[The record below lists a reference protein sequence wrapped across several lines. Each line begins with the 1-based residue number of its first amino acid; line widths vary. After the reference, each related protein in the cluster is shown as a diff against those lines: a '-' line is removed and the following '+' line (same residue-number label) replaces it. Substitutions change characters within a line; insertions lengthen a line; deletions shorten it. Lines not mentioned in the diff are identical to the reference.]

1 MFLILFLLLAILIL
15 IKKELAIPIY
25 IVCVLW
31 INPDIRILG
40 LTFINLLSIYIIFWI
55 FISTKNKKNDINLLI
70 RNFFIYYI
78 VCNIIFIFLSNG
90 LPISDQI
97 SSSKSVIINLVAFS
111 LWNIRISREEITK
124 HYNFFLIP
132 LLALCV
138 YGIYSYITQSNTYV
152 DLISPYTQQDL
163 VSRAERSIAD
173 GRGSLYG
180 RITGTSLYTIQYG
193 VLMSIIFYYFVF
205 LYKFNKKKT
214 IIGKIILLGIII
226 NIYLTGSRGPL
237 FALFVSLVL
246 YYILNS
252 GLFKQ
257 KIIILFFCL
266 FLLFILLKSDSGFI
280 SLFTSDDVQGSSI
293 NGRILQFLAALSIVT
308 DSPISLLFGKGQGFT
323 NYYIETYGSY
333 TLANEFEGAIIS
345 GIVNY
350 GVLGVI
356 FIYFGQYI
364 FLYYILKKAKKTGL
378 INCDGYYFLVAFI
391 FFNFICSFVVGG
403 VYTNLFF
410 VIYFIILRYSI
421 LLKNVDIYK

>member
-1 MFLILFLLLAILIL
+1 MFLILFTLLAILIL

-55 FISTKNKKNDINLLI
+55 FISVKNKKNDIDVQI

-78 VCNIIFIFLSNG
+78 VSNVIFIFLSNG
-90 LPISDQI
+90 LPVSDQI
-97 SSSKSVIINLVAFS
+97 SNSKSVIINLVAFS
-111 LWNIRISREEITK
+111 LWNIRISRGDITE
-124 HYNFFLIP
+124 HYKFFLIP
-132 LLALCV
+132 LLALCA
-138 YGIYSYITQSNTYV
+138 YGIYSYITQSNIYV

-193 VLMSIIFYYFVF
+193 ILMSIIFYYFFF

-214 IIGKIILLGIII
+214 VIGKIILFGIII

-252 GLFKQ
+252 GLLNK
-257 KIIILFFCL
+257 KLIILIFCL
-266 FLLFILLKSDSGFI
+266 IPLFMLLNPESSFI
-280 SLFTSDDVQGSSI
+280 SLFLSDDVQGSSI

-308 DSPISLLFGKGQGFT
+308 DNPISLLFGKGQGFT

-364 FLYYILKKAKKTGL
+364 YLYCILNRAKKTEL
-378 INCDGYYFLVAFI
+378 INCDEYYFLAAFI
-391 FFNFICSFVVGG
+391 LFNFICSFVVGG

-410 VIYFIILRYSI
+410 VIYFIVLRYSI
-421 LLKNVDIYK
+421 LLKKVDL